1 MRIRSARRSDLRLL
15 QDIER
20 AAGEPFRTLGMTS
33 VADDDPPPLD
43 LLENYRRAGRCWVAT
58 DPLSTTGDRPLAY
71 VIADPVDGALHIEQ
85 ISVDPAAARRGIG
98 RALIDHLAAL
108 APGQGLTALTLTTF
122 SDVPWNAPYYARI
135 GFRVLA
141 EGELTDGLR
150 TIRGEEAQHGL
161 DRWPRVCMRRDLLPT
176 GPAAAAPSAP
186 SPASVSAA
194 PPAPSSASAAA
205 SSSASSASAGAAA
218 VAVSGAP

>member
-98 RALIDHLAAL
+98 RALIGHLAGL

-141 EGELTDGLR
+141 EAELTDGLR
-150 TIRGEEAQHGL
+150 AIRGEEAQHGL

-176 GPAAAAPSAP
+176 GPPVSPSVP
-186 SPASVSAA
+186 S
-194 PPAPSSASAAA
+194 AA
-205 SSSASSASAGAAA
+205 SSSPSPSTRPSASTEAAT